1 MGENDLT
8 MADKADLERSVAAI
22 KRGYDEFRTLQF
34 LQYEHLDD
42 NFEVAKGVKCSVYS
56 DGTRVVINYNSEPC
70 TFEGEEIAA
79 ESYKVIK

>member
-22 KRGYDEFRTLQF
+22 KRGYDEFKTLQH
-34 LQYEHLDD
+34 LQLCTLDD
-42 NFEVAKGVKCSVYS
+42 NFELAKGVKCSVYS
-56 DGTRVVINYNSEPC
+56 DGTRVVINYNSEPY